1 MNKMKITLSFL
12 TAGLLAVM
20 SVNAQSLQDGVKD
33 LYAER
38 TQSAKAIFE
47 KLLASNPNNN
57 EATYWLGQT
66 YLANDDV
73 EGAKAVYDKG
83 LTASNNAPLIVVGR
97 GQVDL
102 EESKIAEARQRF
114 EAAITASRGKKGDDP
129 QILNAVG
136 RAITNVYDEKERKV
150 ISTSLLKNWKLPAR
164 RK

>member
-102 EESKIAEARQRF
+102 EESKIAEALQRF
-114 EAAITASRGKKGDDP
+114 EAAITASRGKKGDD
-129 QILNAVG
+129 L
-136 RAITNVYDEKERKV
+136 
-150 ISTSLLKNWKLPAR
+150 
-164 RK
+164 